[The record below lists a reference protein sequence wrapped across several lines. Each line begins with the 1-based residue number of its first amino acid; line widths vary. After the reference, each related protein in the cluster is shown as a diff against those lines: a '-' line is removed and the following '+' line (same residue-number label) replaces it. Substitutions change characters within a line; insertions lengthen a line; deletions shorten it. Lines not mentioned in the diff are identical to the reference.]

1 MTKIELEDDADENTH
16 HYRFDGI
23 GRLTLD
29 TMHGMINHR
38 RACTRRKRFTFRR
51 GKRKDHILLPAP
63 TIEENTDLM
72 DASSRSNNYNGH
84 GNSLIHSVSR

>member
-29 TMHGMINHR
+29 TMHGMIIIDV
-38 RACTRRKRFTFRR
+38 RAQDVNALHFVAGSGKTISCCPPRLSRKIQT
-51 GKRKDHILLPAP
+51 
-63 TIEENTDLM
+63 
-72 DASSRSNNYNGH
+72 
-84 GNSLIHSVSR
+84 